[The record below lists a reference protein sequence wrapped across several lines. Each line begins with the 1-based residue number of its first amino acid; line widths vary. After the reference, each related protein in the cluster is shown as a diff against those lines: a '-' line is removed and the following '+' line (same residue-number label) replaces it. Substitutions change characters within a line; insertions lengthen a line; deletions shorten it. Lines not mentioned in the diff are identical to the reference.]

1 MDNIATFE
9 NPIVDD
15 TADIVD
21 ADDVEANLRTTGEK
35 STAVSSGR
43 NAGGKKQPGA
53 SARSRQDSFMASNV
67 AQIDSCLGRII
78 DILIL

>member
-35 STAVSSGR
+35 SAAVSSGR
-43 NAGGKKQPGA
+43 NAG
-53 SARSRQDSFMASNV
+53 
-67 AQIDSCLGRII
+67 
-78 DILIL
+78 